1 MVLET
6 HQETVAEKSQP
17 KIEPDTPLQAERGAD
32 TVPLYT
38 PLTRAPADNQDLR
51 NTREILAPSV
61 GKSHHTFA
69 VDINT
74 AKALIDSMSQANLS
88 ALMQIAALTRTHDE
102 NGNLLESAESRIAFA
117 KRIHWNLAQRNVD
130 IAPDP
135 EPSEEVCILYGQC
148 AFGLTANQM
157 RVMRIGKKEGYTI
170 SHETLDIIRNQAGLS
185 EICDFFRHDDFEED
199 PPYPHIF
206 SYRRNREITMWGN
219 TYHIEKDEGTKL
231 EIFGPDRTST
241 FTVPKWVVERYN
253 KYSRLEL
260 ITGATALV
268 VEAAAHT
275 MQMGMVMVNQ
285 VGALHPAFVNGRFMW
300 VLEPWAQR
308 LRMIEQNE
316 IGGPHD
322 FGPDNKYDEVFGDMR
337 ERRGGKRFVI
347 TSEVMAQIPVNDRQ
361 QYERYIPSIAIVG
374 VDAFVMNH
382 HRINGAAS
390 AGLPIEVHIQYGITP
405 D

>member
-6 HQETVAEKSQP
+6 QQKTGVEEPQPTV
-17 KIEPDTPLQAERGAD
+17 EPETPLQAERGAE

-38 PLTRAPADNQDLR
+38 PLTTDPADTQDLHY
-51 NTREILAPSV
+51 TREILAPSV
-61 GKSHHTFA
+61 SQSHHTFA
-69 VDINT
+69 VDTNT

-88 ALMQIAALTRTHDE
+88 ALMQITALTRTHDE

-117 KRIHWNLAQRNVD
+117 KRIHWNLAQKNVD

-135 EPSEEVCILYGQC
+135 EPSEEVCIAYGQC

-157 RVMRIGKKEGYTI
+157 RVMRIGKKEGYPI
-170 SHETLDIIRNQAGLS
+170 SHGTLDIIRNQAGLS

-219 TYHIEKDEGTKL
+219 TYRIEKDEGTKL
-231 EIFGPDRTST
+231 EIFGPGRTSS
-241 FTVPKWVVERYN
+241 FSVPKWVVERYN

-260 ITGATALV
+260 ITGATAF
-268 VEAAAHT
+268 AAEKTAHT
-275 MQMGMVMVNQ
+275 IQMGMVMVNQ
-285 VGALHPAFVNGRFMW
+285 AGALHPAFVNGRFLW

-322 FGPDNKYDEVFGDMR
+322 FGSDNKYDEVFRDMR
-337 ERRGGKRFVI
+337 EQRGGKRFVI
-347 TSEVMAQIPVNDRQ
+347 TSEVMAQIPVNDKQ
-361 QYERYIPSIAIVG
+361 QYDRSLPSLAIVG